1 MHGGSNIERQADVVV
16 AGAGIAGV
24 STAFHLA
31 AGFGVGRVVI
41 CDPRPPLTLTSDK
54 STECYRNWWP
64 GPGSA
69 MVDLMN
75 RSIDLLETWADENDN
90 LFHLSRRGYLYVTA
104 EPNRLAAMEQEAR
117 EISALGAGELR
128 VHRGASDDPAYQEA
142 APDGF
147 KEAARGADLFTDGN
161 ALRRQ
166 FPYLSANAVGGLHA
180 RRAGWFS
187 AQQLGTWLLDRARSA
202 GAELVADSVVAVDTA
217 DGRLRSVRLAS
228 GASIRTAHFVNAA
241 GPLVGEVGTM
251 TGVDLPVFS
260 EVHRKISFADSRS
273 ALPRSAPVL
282 IWNDGQ
288 NIDWASEEREGLL
301 ADPELAFLVEKL
313 GAGAH
318 CRPEGS
324 DEAATVLGL
333 WEYHKDVRFPTF
345 PIPEDRLYP
354 EIVLRGLATMVPS
367 IGGYLEKLP
376 QPYIDGGYYT
386 KTRENRPL
394 IGPAGPEGSV
404 VVGALSGYGVMAA
417 AAAGELGATHVTG
430 GSLPDYARWF
440 APGRYED
447 PEYLELLEQM
457 TDSGQ
462 I

>member
-1 MHGGSNIERQADVVV
+1 MHGRSNIARQADVVI

-31 AGFGVGRVVI
+31 AGFGVGRVVL

-75 RSIDLLETWADENDN
+75 RSIDLLETWADESDN
-90 LFHLSRRGYLYVTA
+90 VFHLSRRGYLYVTA
-104 EPNRLAAMEQEAR
+104 DPHRLADMQREAR
-117 EISALGAGELR
+117 EINALGAGELR
-128 VHRGASDDPAYQEA
+128 VHRGTAEDPVYQEA
-142 APDGF
+142 APDGYRN
-147 KEAARGADLFTDGN
+147 AARGADLFTDGDS
-161 ALRRQ
+161 LRRQ
-166 FPYLSANAVGGLHA
+166 FPYISTNAVGGLHA

-187 AQQLGTWLLDRARSA
+187 AQQLGAWLLDRARSA
-202 GAELVADSVVAVDTA
+202 GAELVVDSVVEVDTA
-217 DGRLRSVRLAS
+217 GGRVGSVRLAS
-228 GASIRTAHFVNAA
+228 GASIKTPHFVNAA
-241 GPLVGEVGTM
+241 GPLVGEVGTL

-273 ALPRSAPVL
+273 AVPRTAPML
-282 IWNDGQ
+282 IWNDPQ
-288 NIDWASEEREGLL
+288 MIDWTDEERAGLL
-301 ADPELAFLVEKL
+301 ADSALAHLVERL

-324 DEAATVLGL
+324 KDAATVLGL
-333 WEYHKDVRFPTF
+333 WEYRTDVRAPTF
-345 PIPEDRLYP
+345 PIPEDPLYP
-354 EIVLRGLATMVPS
+354 EIVMRGLATMVPPL
-367 IGGYLEKLP
+367 GEYLERLP
-376 QPYIDGGYYT
+376 RPFIDGGYYT

-404 VVGALSGYGVMAA
+404 VVGALSGFGVMAA
-417 AAAGELGATHVTG
+417 AAAGELGAIHVTG

-440 APGRYED
+440 EPGRYED
-447 PEYLELLEQM
+447 PEYLALLGQM